1 MIEGRINKIYYDKE
15 DFYIFSIVCDNHEQ
29 LTLKGNLTEELAKK
43 IAAGNIV
50 KTTGDKIWNEKYQNY
65 EIRVHKGNLTVEE
78 QGADEEDL
86 EVITGEV
93 SSIVY
98 KDDGFNVFK
107 IDSEEYQ
114 QDFSCISS
122 SPVFIGTE
130 LELEGYFE
138 KNDYGLNFN
147 VVQSKELP
155 FSSEQALIHFL
166 SSKFFKGIGEHFAGK
181 IVDEFGLDTLDILRN
196 EPEKLQK
203 ISGIGTKR
211 AANIIESFQE
221 KMKIKE
227 VIKFAV
233 KYDITENMI
242 FKLYEKYGQ
251 ELINLLQQ
259 NPYLITELRG
269 IGFKKADKIAQEIG
283 LEKDSNYRINSFLSY
298 YLSSQAGGHTY
309 FKLMDLVEVIEEKL
323 SLENAF
329 NQVLKA
335 YYEFEEITYTV
346 QEDDEVVTKKF
357 KKDFVLFTEKDL
369 EPLAQGTEKSFSL
382 LAQRD
387 DLCVATKKSYQQ
399 EINIYHKLKLINSNN
414 AVVNLTAGER
424 ERLILAQEEEQGFQ
438 YADQQREILEECLK
452 EKLVVL
458 TGKAG
463 TGKSTVSKGI
473 IKMYSENGDDVLNLA
488 PTGKAAK
495 RIVEVTDK
503 EAHTIHSACYNLE
516 FEKYDVIMVD
526 EAGMLS
532 TAVAQ
537 MLFKRLKPDHTLVLI
552 GDVAQIPPVQ
562 PGNVFRDII
571 NLITSDLTAGLFVEL
586 DEIKRQ
592 DNDSHIAAVCNKIAE
607 GKNPGKI
614 NYQDIKSVKKDNED
628 ILNFIKRLIQYEVEE
643 KNNEFNDLQ
652 IISPQYN
659 GIVGINA
666 INEMIQEEF
675 NNQEI
680 LIETEYSKIK
690 KHDKVMQT
698 MNLKELD
705 IVNGDT
711 LEVLRLEERSKEDS
725 NLEQEGSSKKEE
737 VVVCKLDNGLESKII
752 NYPKEDF
759 IKYTTLAYCCS
770 AHKMQGSEYPI
781 VIYILST
788 SHYIMLN
795 RNLLYTGLT
804 RGQDKVYLIGQAKA
818 FQMALNKE
826 VNQTRDTILDLIRQ
840 HEIEFGPQK
849 QGYIQ
854 AQLG

>member
-1 MIEGRINKIYYDKE
+1 MIEGRINKIYYDK
-15 DFYIFSIVCDNHEQ
+15 DNFYIFSIVRDNHEQ
-29 LTLKGNLTEELAKK
+29 LTLKGNLSEELAQK
-43 IAAGNIV
+43 IEPGNLV
-50 KTTGDKIWNEKYQNY
+50 KTTGEKVWNNKYKNY
-65 EIRVHKGNLTVEE
+65 QIKVDENNLEVER
-78 QGADEEDL
+78 QGASEADL
-86 EVITGEV
+86 EVLEGEV
-93 SSIVY
+93 ISIVY
-98 KDDGFNVFK
+98 KDDGFNVFR
-107 IDSEEYQ
+107 IDTADCTE
-114 QDFSCISS
+114 DFTCISS

-130 LELEGYFE
+130 LELKGYFE
-138 KNDYGLNFN
+138 QSDYGLNFN

-155 FSSEQALIHFL
+155 FSDKQALIHFL
-166 SSKFFKGIGEHFAGK
+166 SSKFFKGIGKHFATK
-181 IVDEFGLDTLDILRN
+181 IVDKFGLDTLDILRE
-196 EPEKLQK
+196 EPEKLQT

-211 AANIIESFQE
+211 AANIIGSFKE

-233 KYDITENMI
+233 EYEITENMI
-242 FKLYEKYGQ
+242 FKLYEKYGK

-269 IGFKKADKIAQEIG
+269 IGFKKADGIAQEIG
-283 LEKDSNYRINSFLSY
+283 LENDSNYRINSFLSY

-309 FKLMDLVEVIEEKL
+309 FKLEELVETIEDKL
-323 SLENAF
+323 DLDNAF

-346 QEDDEVVTKKF
+346 QEDDEVVTKQL
-357 KKDFVLFTEKDL
+357 KKDFILFTEEDL
-369 EPLAQGTEKSFSL
+369 KPLAEEAEADFSL

-387 DLCVATKKSYQQ
+387 KICVATKKSYQQ
-399 EINIYHKLKLINSNN
+399 EIDIYHKLRSINSNSRT
-414 AVVNLTAGER
+414 VNLGTDKIAD
-424 ERLILAQEEEQGFQ
+424 LIAQQEEEQGFE
-438 YADQQREILEECLK
+438 YARQQREILEDCLE

-473 IKMYSENGDDVLNLA
+473 INMFSENGDEVLNLA

-516 FEKYDVIMVD
+516 FSQYDVIMVD

-537 MLFKRLKPDHTLVLI
+537 MLFKRLKPNHTLVLI

-571 NLITSDLTAGLFVEL
+571 NLITSGLTSGLFIEL

-592 DNDSHIAAVCNKIAE
+592 DSDSHIAAVCNKIAE
-607 GKNPGKI
+607 GTNPGKI
-614 NYQDIKSVKKDNED
+614 DYQDIKSVKKENEE
-628 ILNFIKRLIQYEVEE
+628 ILDFIKRLIEYEVDEE
-643 KNNEFNDLQ
+643 QNDFNELQ

-666 INEMIQEEF
+666 INEMVQEEF
-675 NNQEI
+675 NTGEV
-680 LIETEYSKIK
+680 LIETKYKKIK
-690 KHDKVMQT
+690 RHDKVMQT

-711 LEVLRLEERSKEDS
+711 LEVLRVEEETREDS
-725 NLEQEGSSKKEE
+725 ALDREGDSKTEE
-737 VVVCKLDNGLESKII
+737 VVVCKLDNGLESRVI
-752 NYPKEDF
+752 NYPKDDF

-781 VIYILST
+781 VVYILST

-804 RGQDKVYLIGQAKA
+804 RGQRRVYLIGQAKA
-818 FQMALNKE
+818 FHMALNKE
-826 VNQTRDTILDLIRQ
+826 VNQTRNTILDLIRGY
-840 HEIEFGPQK
+840 EIEFGPQK

-854 AQLG
+854 AQIG